1 MFAEDDHPH
10 YHARGGLTMLPLGQ
24 EPKTGDLFERGHH
37 RFEIVDMDTNRV
49 DRFLRNHQCAR
60 GIGAK

>member
-1 MFAEDDHPH
+1 
-10 YHARGGLTMLPLGQ
+10 MLPLGQ